1 MAILSGRKN
10 ADSMRE
16 TLDSLNN
23 QRQALFFQAMDQK
36 LLERVQDNVATAL
49 KAKKAKEAE
58 KIKAQ
63 IAELEAKLKDID

>member
-1 MAILSGRKN
+1 MAILPGRKN

-23 QRQALFFQAMDQK
+23 QRQTLFFQAMGQE
-36 LLERVQDNVATAL
+36 LLERVQHNVATAL
-49 KAKKAKEAE
+49 EGKKSKEAD

-63 IAELEAKLKDID
+63 IAALEAKLKDIS